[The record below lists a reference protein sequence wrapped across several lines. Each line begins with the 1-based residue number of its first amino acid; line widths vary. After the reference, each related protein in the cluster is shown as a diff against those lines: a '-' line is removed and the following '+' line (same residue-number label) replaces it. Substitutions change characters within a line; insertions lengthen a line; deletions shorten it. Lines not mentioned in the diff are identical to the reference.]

1 MKFGQ
6 LFKREKTQPK
16 SEETHPPEETIACP
30 YCGHRY
36 WTKSMAISGIL
47 ARNHTFREWL
57 ARFRCVGGMQTAG
70 CGREFWIVGSYG
82 EIKHTKPFSI

>member
-1 MKFGQ
+1 MKFGK

-47 ARNHTFREWL
+47 ARNHTSANGWL
-57 ARFRCVGGMQTAG
+57 
-70 CGREFWIVGSYG
+70 GSVAL
-82 EIKHTKPFSI
+82 EACKPLGVDVSFG